1 MSYCTNCGTEERDGQ
16 QFCGVC
22 GARKSGS
29 FATTP
34 MPPLSPVAFGAGAE
48 VRVGISLQPPR
59 QSRWSVVFR
68 VLLVVPLYLVIVGV
82 GFVAFFVTIAA
93 WFCALFTGRVSDGQQ
108 RFLTNTL
115 RLYAN
120 TQAYWYLLVRRW
132 PGITFSAK
140 PNDQVSIDVDHV
152 RLRRTSVFFRFVL
165 MVPASLVG
173 NALNLGT
180 FPLVFVAWVWGVL
193 GGREPGP
200 LHQALAL
207 VLRYQL
213 RLQAYWTL
221 LTPTQP
227 FQGFLGDGLET
238 RPRTSDVAVVPTSST
253 HGGASSSGVELVGTE
268 GASKEPANP
277 AALTTRWFV
286 SKAAKVL
293 TVLTLVSGAVL
304 YFFAPAFENPFII
317 RVQDMITRSVVT
329 TSHTVT
335 VSALGQFE
343 TSTASCR
350 GAYVLECQQRAA
362 TLASPRVSEQSSLLL
377 SNNVFVPTK
386 ALASVRRYE
395 SAIDSLANELFTVQT
410 SNSLTLQT
418 RVVKV
423 DIPSTLVLVN
433 RDFHAAEARLG
444 G

>member
-1 MSYCTNCGTEERDGQ
+1 MSYCTNCGTKERDGQ

-22 GARKSGS
+22 GAQKSGS
-29 FATTP
+29 LGATP
-34 MPPLSPVAFGAGAE
+34 MPPLPSVAFGASAE
-48 VRVGISLQPPR
+48 VRVGISLLPPR
-59 QSRWSVVFR
+59 QSRWSIFFR
-68 VLLVVPLYLVIVGV
+68 ALLVVPLYLVIFGV
-82 GFVAFFVTIAA
+82 GFAAFFVTVVA
-93 WFCALFTGRVSDGQQ
+93 WFCALATGRVSNGQQ

-140 PNDQVSIDVDHV
+140 PNDQVSIEIDHV
-152 RLRRTSVFFRFVL
+152 SLRRWSVFFRLVL
-165 MVPASLVG
+165 MVPASFVG
-173 NALNLGT
+173 NALNLGAI
-180 FPLVFVAWVWGVL
+180 PLVLVAYVWGVL
-193 GGREPGP
+193 IGREPRSI
-200 LHQALAL
+200 HQALAL

-227 FQGFLGDGLET
+227 FQGFLGDGLEA
-238 RPRTSDVAVVPTSST
+238 PSRTSVVNVVPTSSAI
-253 HGGASSSGVELVGTE
+253 GATYSSSV
-268 GASKEPANP
+268 EPAVSERSSMDTATP

-286 SKAAKVL
+286 SKPAKVL
-293 TVLTLVSGAVL
+293 MVLTLAAGAVI
-304 YFFAPAFENPFII
+304 YFLAPTFENPFIV
-317 RVQDMITRSVVT
+317 RMQDLVSRSVVT

-335 VSALGQFE
+335 LSVMRRFE

-362 TLASPRVSEQSSLLL
+362 TLASPRLGEQSSLLL
-377 SNNVFVPTK
+377 SNNFFVPTR
-386 ALASVRRYE
+386 ALALVKKYE

-418 RVVKV
+418 RVVRV
-423 DIPSTLVLVN
+423 DIPATLVQVN
-433 RDFHAAEARLG
+433 RDFRAAEARLG